1 MAAARK
7 ISDPSRFAI
16 FPVAVSA
23 VQQISEH
30 YLRISLTGPALHAF
44 AGPVNAGQ
52 GFMHDAYI
60 KLLIPPPGETNPT
73 DIELNE
79 DWRSQWFCR
88 PEHER
93 GWMRTYTLRAVRRI
107 EAATAPQVTASLRTS
122 TMLCSHIPLPT
133 DLPSWQPEVDID
145 FVLHKDAQGE
155 MGPGS
160 AWAAQAQVGD
170 MISFFGP
177 LEPEPLWTTWDP
189 EHANRAVI
197 CVDETGVPAAL
208 SIASSLPEDVTTDIL
223 LEVPSEADIPDDR
236 ATLINDEVLNRHS
249 VNIHWLARTVQ
260 AERGQKLCSQLR
272 LILDVQRKHIAPQEP
287 DAEGMWP
294 VLWSVAE
301 DIGDTYVFLAGESSV
316 VRSLRRICVNEAG
329 IDKKSVS
336 FMGYWKEGRA
346 EG

>member
-7 ISDPSRFAI
+7 ISDPNRFAI

-23 VQQISEH
+23 VKRISEH

-60 KLLIPPPGETNPT
+60 KLLIPPPGETKPT

-88 PEHER
+88 PEYER
-93 GWMRTYTLRAVRRI
+93 GWMRTYTLRAVRRVDV
-107 EAATAPQVTASLRTS
+107 ATAPEVTASLRTS
-122 TMLCSHIPLPT
+122 TMLCSQIPLRT
-133 DLPSWQPEVDID
+133 SLPHWQPEVDID
-145 FVLHKDAQGE
+145 FVLHEDENGV

-177 LEPEPLWTTWDP
+177 LDPEPLWTTWNP
-189 EHANRAVI
+189 EHANRALI

-208 SIASSLPEDVTTDIL
+208 SIAGSLPEGVTTDIL
-223 LEVPSEADIPDDR
+223 LEVPSDTDIPEER
-236 ATLINDEVLNRHS
+236 LTLINDEVLNRNS
-249 VNIHWLARTVQ
+249 VSIHWLARNRQT
-260 AERGQKLCSQLR
+260 ERGQQLCSRLR
-272 LILDVQRKHIAPQEP
+272 SVLDVERKSLTAQEP
-287 DAEGMWP
+287 EPEGMWP
-294 VLWSVAE
+294 VLWNVAE